1 MKKGNK
7 QKMRYKNL
15 EKAQAKIDAHEE
27 EQGSNLKSKS
37 KLRELQQLKKK
48 SLENDLENQK
58 KELAALQKIK
68 KKEANNKQK

>member
-1 MKKGNK
+1 
-7 QKMRYKNL
+7 MRYKNL
-15 EKAQAKIDAHEE
+15 EKTQAKIDAHEE
-27 EQGSNLKSKS
+27 EQGSNLESKS